1 MSPWRWCKATG
12 GIRGHQKDTQHI
24 DILKEGNSEKET
36 AMNREH
42 ACGFGAGL
50 LAGAVIGGAIAL
62 LYAPK
67 TGNATRQIIKD
78 RATEVADAIK
88 DAASE
93 VSRKGQAAVHA
104 LKS

>member
-1 MSPWRWCKATG
+1 MALMQ
-12 GIRGHQKDTQHI
+12 GIRSGIEASNK
-24 DILKEGNSEKET
+24 ILIMVTEENSEKAT
-36 AMNREH
+36 AMNRYH

-50 LAGAVIGGAIAL
+50 LAGAVIGGAIAF

-67 TGNATRQIIKD
+67 TGKEMRQIIKD
-78 RATEVADAIK
+78 KATEVAGAVK

-93 VSRKGQAAVHA
+93 VSRKGQDAVHV